1 MESKEDHIK
10 RNRPPYYIL
19 EVDDNKKKYYDSV
32 LDKFVDQFLINSPND
47 NDDDNDDDDEESS
60 PTNNDFVTNYSL
72 CLLKYYFIFLDFKD
86 AVKEGNGETIA
97 ILHKQLVPHFKAL
110 PGFNNYAIEMLISV
124 VQNSVFLSD
133 AEAHQCIWAST
144 VNCRGGARNNIEID
158 LLQENR
164 NKSLKKSIKA
174 MGANKTDNAIDR
186 SSYASGGEDKIAENF
201 DVQIQRETQSSSHSH
216 RTTVQ
221 MKVLLWQI
229 SVL

>member
-1 MESKEDHIK
+1 MESKEDRIK

-60 PTNNDFVTNYSL
+60 PTNNDFVRNYSL

-124 VQNSVFLSD
+124 VQNSVFFIR
-133 AEAHQCIWAST
+133 C
-144 VNCRGGARNNIEID
+144 
-158 LLQENR
+158 
-164 NKSLKKSIKA
+164 
-174 MGANKTDNAIDR
+174 
-186 SSYASGGEDKIAENF
+186 
-201 DVQIQRETQSSSHSH
+201 
-216 RTTVQ
+216 
-221 MKVLLWQI
+221 
-229 SVL
+229 